1 MKRVSTAFLLAAV
14 TISLATE
21 EPVTGT
27 EALAVF
33 REIDRIAVKVL
44 NAKESTKFA
53 GEPTDSPASRSLI
66 VQNMYSLF
74 YHHRES
80 FKFIPR
86 LRRVE
91 KKLIAPGIEP
101 ITLAQLA
108 EMMQF
113 GFIAPGSSLASKKQ
127 DQFSIE
133 EFGEA
138 VGIFLSRLADLTHT
152 PDRKWSPYL
161 QRG

>member
-1 MKRVSTAFLLAAV
+1 MKCVSTAILLAVAACS
-14 TISLATE
+14 IAKDL
-21 EPVTGT
+21 PVTNA

-33 REIDRIAVKVL
+33 HEVDRIAVKVL
-44 NAKESTKFA
+44 HAKEQTKIP
-53 GEPTDSPASRSLI
+53 GETSDSSASRSLI
-66 VQNMYSLF
+66 VQCMYSLF
-74 YHHRES
+74 VHHRES
-80 FKFIPR
+80 FKFMPR
-86 LRRVE
+86 LNRVE
-91 KKLIAPGIEP
+91 RKLLAPGIEP
-101 ITLAQLA
+101 ITLAQLS

-138 VGIFLSRLADLTHT
+138 VGIFLARLADLTHT